1 MDVPILD
8 IENAPENS
16 KPWLE
21 ATAKSM
27 GGFLPNLYR
36 QMANAPMVL
45 ETYLTM
51 SKLLSK
57 TSFTF
62 AEQQLIL
69 LTASAHNGCKYCVA
83 AHSSGARMAKLDRD
97 AIDAVREG
105 RPAEDT
111 KLEALRC
118 FVEEVM
124 ETRGKVSE
132 QTINQFLDTGYNET
146 QVMELMIG
154 LAMKDF
160 IQHLCADVRHPP
172 RSFECQNGVG
182 GQRSGLIATLLMFY
196 LPQRYSSSRS
206 TLIPERIMPLILCHL
221 SAPPAIR
228 IANFLSAAC
237 EHQRGLPCVTG

>member
-51 SKLLSK
+51 SKLLSN

-69 LTASAHNGCKYCVA
+69 LTASARNGCKYCVA

-97 AIDAVREG
+97 AIDAVRDG

-111 KLEALRC
+111 KLEALRH

-124 ETRGKVSE
+124 ETRGKVSD
-132 QTINQFLDTGYNET
+132 QAINSFLDAGYTET
-146 QVMELMIG
+146 QAMELMIG
-154 LAMKDF
+154 LAMK
-160 IQHLCADVRHPP
+160 
-172 RSFECQNGVG
+172 
-182 GQRSGLIATLLMFY
+182 TLSNTFARMFG
-196 LPQRYSSSRS
+196 
-206 TLIPERIMPLILCHL
+206 TPLESLN
-221 SAPPAIR
+221 AKMEWAGNDR
-228 IANFLSAAC
+228 
-237 EHQRGLPCVTG
+237 V

>member
-51 SKLLSK
+51 SKILSG

-69 LTASAHNGCKYCVA
+69 LTASA
-83 AHSSGARMAKLDRD
+83 RR
-97 AIDAVREG
+97 R
-105 RPAEDT
+105 
-111 KLEALRC
+111 
-118 FVEEVM
+118 
-124 ETRGKVSE
+124 RG
-132 QTINQFLDTGYNET
+132 GW
-146 QVMELMIG
+146 
-154 LAMKDF
+154 
-160 IQHLCADVRHPP
+160 
-172 RSFECQNGVG
+172 
-182 GQRSGLIATLLMFY
+182 
-196 LPQRYSSSRS
+196 SR
-206 TLIPERIMPLILCHL
+206 R
-221 SAPPAIR
+221 
-228 IANFLSAAC
+228 
-237 EHQRGLPCVTG
+237 

>member
-8 IENAPENS
+8 IKNAPENS
-16 KPWLE
+16 KSWLE

-51 SKLLSK
+51 SVFLSS

-69 LTASAHNGCKYCVA
+69 LTASARNAVHCVA

-97 AIDAVREG
+97 AIDAVRDG

-111 KLEALRC
+111 KLEALRH

-124 ETRGKVSE
+124 ETRGKVSDQE
-132 QTINQFLDTGYNET
+132 INSFYAGYRNSSDGTDDWFSNENF
-146 QVMELMIG
+146 V
-154 LAMKDF
+154 
-160 IQHLCADVRHPP
+160 QHLCADVRHAS
-172 RSFECQNGVG
+172 RILECQNGVG
-182 GQRSGLIATLLMFY
+182 GNDR
-196 LPQRYSSSRS
+196 
-206 TLIPERIMPLILCHL
+206 
-221 SAPPAIR
+221 
-228 IANFLSAAC
+228 
-237 EHQRGLPCVTG
+237 V

>member
-1 MDVPILD
+1 
-8 IENAPENS
+8 
-16 KPWLE
+16 
-21 ATAKSM
+21 
-27 GGFLPNLYR
+27 
-36 QMANAPMVL
+36 MVL

-51 SKLLSK
+51 SKLLSN

-154 LAMKDF
+154 LAMKTLSNTF
-160 IQHLCADVRHPP
+160 ARMFGTPLEALNAKMEGTTIGSNPTHPQKVRH
-172 RSFECQNGVG
+172 RALFTWRQNFSV
-182 GQRSGLIATLLMFY
+182 RR
-196 LPQRYSSSRS
+196 P
-206 TLIPERIMPLILCHL
+206 
-221 SAPPAIR
+221 
-228 IANFLSAAC
+228 
-237 EHQRGLPCVTG
+237 TGKARC